1 MNFIGRAASSVL
13 GLPFPAFVINYICLW
28 RILSSYFVV
37 HGYGEGVRV
46 YLEWGRERQIVGEP
60 LHFTGLFFTEEMP
73 ILSINLPCLLNI
85 QMDKIPKDPA
95 V

>member
-1 MNFIGRAASSVL
+1 M
-13 GLPFPAFVINYICLW
+13 
-28 RILSSYFVV
+28 
-37 HGYGEGVRV
+37 RV